1 MFQEV
6 ENTFFKGKVTIQM
19 STMQSKVRETSKA
32 TLAQLRNGGYIPSV
46 VYGYKTESTPISV
59 KERDLIE
66 TLRETGR
73 NGVIKLNLDG
83 KDVNVVLSDYQ
94 SDVLKGTITHADF
107 LAINMTEE
115 LEVEVVINLVG
126 QSPGEKEGGTIQQ
139 PIREVTVR
147 VKPSDIPESI
157 DLDVSELQ
165 IGDTLLVSDIRSKVA
180 VEILNDDEDALVIV
194 SAPRTEAEM
203 DALDEATEATEPEV
217 IGEDKAAE

>member
-1 MFQEV
+1 
-6 ENTFFKGKVTIQM
+6 M
-19 STMQSKVRETSKA
+19 STMQSNLRETNKT
-32 TLAQLRNGGYIPSV
+32 TLAQLRNDGWIPSV

-59 KERDLIE
+59 KERDLID

-73 NGVIKLNLDG
+73 NGVIKLNVDG

-94 SDVLKGTITHADF
+94 SDVLKGNITHADF

-126 QSPGEKEGGTIQQ
+126 QSPGEKEGGIVQQ
-139 PIREVTVR
+139 PIREVTIR

-165 IGDTLLVSDIRSKVA
+165 IGDTLLVSDIRTKA
-180 VEILNDDEDALVIV
+180 AYEILNDDEDTLVLV

-203 DALDEATEATEPEV
+203 EALDETADGDAEPEV
-217 IGEDKAAE
+217 IGEDKEAE